1 MNSLST
7 PQSIIWFT
15 VHKSASEY
23 IRSEI
28 LPKLAQELDMKYI
41 DHEGDY
47 WLRGKSFK
55 DTLINDKKNSHFF
68 NPFGCIYGPFRQFYQ
83 EIPSMENY
91 KVVLMLRDPRDAL
104 TSLYF
109 SLAYSHYLPERRKA
123 EVENV
128 RNLALKSTIDDYVLE
143 KSYSFFDFYKKYCE
157 QCLGKPNVL
166 FLKYEDM
173 VNDLKNWLNTLI
185 NFMQVE
191 VNQNFVN
198 NLVKEANFEVKEDI
212 YAHKRQVKPGDHR
225 RKLKVKTIRLLNEN
239 FNQILHQLA
248 YVSGDY
254 YENLELDQLVLH
266 QAREQLARS
275 QALIQQ
281 YQAQLQQSSDLVR
294 SD

>member
-15 VHKSASEY
+15 VHKSASAY
-23 IRSEI
+23 ISDI
-28 LPKLAQELDMKYI
+28 LPKLAQELGRIYI
-41 DHEGDY
+41 DYEGDY
-47 WLRGKSFK
+47 WLRGESFK
-55 DTLINDKKNSHFF
+55 DTLINHKNPSQFF
-68 NPFGCIYGPFRQFYQ
+68 NPVGCIYGPFKQFYQ
-83 EIPSMENY
+83 EIPNLENY

-109 SLAYSHYLPERRKA
+109 SWAYSHYIPDQHKVA
-123 EVENV
+123 MENV
-128 RNLALKSTIDDYVLE
+128 RKLALESTIDHYVLQN
-143 KSYSFFDFYKKYCE
+143 SYGFYDIYKKYCE
-157 QCLGKPNVL
+157 ECLGKQNVL

-173 VNDLKNWLNTLI
+173 VNDLKIWLNTLI

-191 VNQNFVN
+191 VNQNFLN
-198 NLVKEANFEVKEDI
+198 NLIKEANFEVKEDI

-225 RKLKVKTIRLLNEN
+225 RKLKVKTIRLLNEK
-239 FNQILHQLA
+239 FNQILQKLA

-275 QALIQQ
+275 QALMQQ
-281 YQAQLQQSSDLVR
+281 YQAQLQHSSDLVR